1 MRCSQTHQETCPQVI
16 PLWLLDLERL
26 VKAVSRLWD
35 ILMVL
40 WRWFGLRWRLLI
52 GRLLVIWLLVIW
64 LRVWRR
70 WIIWLLIV
78 PMLLLLVITIVGLR
92 LALRR
97 LVIVAG
103 SLSTHICEAE
113 RRGKSQ
119 KEKEKKKDKRGSK
132 GFWFLHLTGD
142 DTKTGTSRSATQ
154 ISPRD
159 RSKNAKNTKNTS
171 KIRKIQ
177 FNV

>member
-1 MRCSQTHQETCPQVI
+1 MRRSQTHQETCPQVI

-52 GRLLVIWLLVIW
+52 GRLLVIW

-119 KEKEKKKDKRGSK
+119 KEKEKKKTK
-132 GFWFLHLTGD
+132 GEARVFGFY
-142 DTKTGTSRSATQ
+142 
-154 ISPRD
+154 I
-159 RSKNAKNTKNTS
+159 
-171 KIRKIQ
+171 
-177 FNV
+177 

>member
-1 MRCSQTHQETCPQVI
+1 MRRSQTHQETCPQVI

-64 LRVWRR
+64 LLVVWLRVWRR

-113 RRGKSQ
+113 RREKSE
-119 KEKEKKKDKRGSK
+119 KEKEKKKTK
-132 GFWFLHLTGD
+132 GEARVFGFY
-142 DTKTGTSRSATQ
+142 
-154 ISPRD
+154 I
-159 RSKNAKNTKNTS
+159 
-171 KIRKIQ
+171 
-177 FNV
+177 